1 MPGTSVFYRRS
12 LFSEG
17 TDKMSPHKNWISD
30 PRSTEIIWQ
39 LEKRLKYEALV
50 ALKQGMAHDDT
61 TAELGQVNEVLTGD
75 TRG

>member
-1 MPGTSVFYRRS
+1 MPDTSVFYRRS

-17 TDKMSPHKNWISD
+17 ADKMSPHKNWISD
-30 PRSTEIIWQ
+30 PRSTEITWQ

-50 ALKQGMAHDDT
+50 AHGGMAHNDT
-61 TAELGQVNEVLTGD
+61 IAKLGQVNEVLTGD